1 MKYVIQSD
9 IIKMKIVAVL
19 KNSSGFTLLAT
30 SNDT

>member
-19 KNSSGFTLLAT
+19 KNSLVIGT
-30 SNDT
+30 SSKMH